1 MNGAPLPPENT
12 NSPFTADPA
21 ALAAADE
28 RRQTV
33 LARMAAACAQAGR
46 PAADVQLLAVS
57 KTFDA
62 PHCLAMA
69 AAGQRSFGEN
79 YLQEALAKQEWM
91 RAHWH
96 EAPLQWHFIGPIQS
110 NKTRPIAEHF
120 DWVHTVDRLRIGQ
133 RLSDQRPATLAPLQI
148 CLQVNIDE
156 EDTKSGCTPDEAPE
170 LAAQL
175 AALPRLGL
183 RGLMAIPAASEDP
196 AQQRA
201 AFARLRV
208 LRDQCQTAIED
219 SGQADAAPLDTL
231 SMGMTGDLEAAVA
244 EGATIV
250 RVGTALFGVRPKPA
264 AG

>member
-1 MNGAPLPPENT
+1 MNGAPLPPENP
-12 NSPFTADPA
+12 NSPFVVDPA
-21 ALAAADE
+21 ALAAAE
-28 RRQTV
+28 QRRQSV
-33 LARMAAACAQAGR
+33 LERIAAACEQAGR
-46 PAADVQLLAVS
+46 PTAEVELLAVS

-69 AAGQRSFGEN
+69 RAGQRSFGEN
-79 YLQEALAKQEWM
+79 YLQEALTKQEWM
-91 RAHWH
+91 RTHWH
-96 EAPLQWHFIGPIQS
+96 DGPLQWHFIGPIQS

-133 RLSDQRPATLAPLQI
+133 RLSDQRPAELAPLQI
-148 CLQVNIDE
+148 CLQVNIDA
-156 EDTKSGCTPDEAPE
+156 EDTKSGCLPADAGA
-170 LAAQL
+170 LAVQL
-175 AALPRLGL
+175 AALPRLLL
-183 RGLMAIPAASEDP
+183 RGLMAIPAASTDP

-201 AFARLRV
+201 AFARLRT
-208 LRDQCQTAIED
+208 LRDQCREALA
-219 SGQADAAPLDTL
+219 QAGLGEAAPLDTL